1 MMQKMIAII
10 LKDLRIRFGNPVEWL
25 FFLILPI
32 FFSFIIGGGTGG
44 PTDSRVGFYVVDEA
58 QTSLSASLIEALDAS
73 TAIRPVLKE
82 RQEAL
87 EDLDERDVAAVLLL
101 TAGLDWNDLGEGT
114 QSVELRQL
122 PGSTNALV
130 VQQGVQA
137 ALGEVSSAVQIASF
151 STEQVEDLVG
161 FEGEAGRSAWF
172 AQALTAAQTALQTA
186 PDRVQETIADVPDP
200 IEYDPNTNSSI
211 GQMITWVFI
220 PLIGLSAM
228 LAYERQIGTLRRL
241 LTSPTSKAVY
251 LGGTIIGMVLT
262 ALLQMTILVAFG
274 RFVLHVNW
282 GNSVLAIAMMLVS
295 SSLAAAALGT
305 MLGTIVKTESQ
316 ANGLS
321 IMVGMVM
328 AMLGGCWYP
337 LELFPQ
343 AVQNAVRVLPTTWT
357 MQGMLDIALRGQGPE
372 GVLLEMM
379 VLFGFALVFF
389 LVGIWRFKYE

>member
-1 MMQKMIAII
+1 MQKIIAII

-58 QTSLSASLIEALDAS
+58 QTSLSASVFDALNAS
-73 TAIRPVLKE
+73 TSVRPVLKD

-101 TAGLDWNDLGEGT
+101 PAGLDWDAIGT
-114 QSVELRQL
+114 TAQSIELRQL

-130 VQQGVQA
+130 VQQGVQSA
-137 ALGEVSSAVQIASF
+137 IGEVSSAVQIAGI
-151 STEQVEDLVG
+151 STEYADNLIG
-161 FEGEAGRSAWF
+161 FGSQTERSAWF
-172 AQALTAAQTALQTA
+172 TQALTAAQNALQAT

-200 IEYDPNTNSSI
+200 VEYDPNTNSSI

-241 LTSPTSKAVY
+241 LTSPTTKAVY
-251 LGGTIIGMVLT
+251 LGGTIVGQVLT

-274 RFVLHVNW
+274 KLVLHVNW

-305 MLGTIVKTESQ
+305 MLGTLVKSESQ

-343 AVQNAVRVLPTTWT
+343 AVQNAVKVLPTTWT

-372 GVLLEMM
+372 GVVLEMM
-379 VLFGFALVFF
+379 ALFGFALVFF
-389 LVGIWRFKYE
+389 VVGIWRFKYD

>member
-1 MMQKMIAII
+1 MQKIITII
-10 LKDLRIRFGNPVEWL
+10 LKDLRIRFSNPVEWL

-58 QTSLSASLIEALDAS
+58 QTSLSANLIDTLNAS
-73 TAIRPVLKE
+73 TSVHPMLKAK
-82 RQEAL
+82 QEAL
-87 EDLDERDVAAVLLL
+87 KDLDERKISAVLLL
-101 TAGLDWNDLGEGT
+101 PAGLDWEAVGEGL
-114 QSVELRQL
+114 QSIELRQL
-122 PGSTNALV
+122 AGSTNAIV

-137 ALGEVSSAVQIASF
+137 AIGEVSSAVQIARF
-151 STEQVEDLVG
+151 STDQAEKMVG
-161 FEGEAGRSAWF
+161 FGSQAEREAWF
-172 AQALTAAQTALQTA
+172 AQALTSAQTSLQSA
-186 PDRVQETIADVPDP
+186 PDRVRQTVAAVPDKIP
-200 IEYDPNTNSSI
+200 YDAKTNSSI

-228 LAYERQIGTLRRL
+228 FAYERQIGTLRRL

-251 LGGTIIGMVLT
+251 LGGTIIGQVLT

-274 RFVLHVNW
+274 KFVLHVNW
-282 GNSVLAIAMMLVS
+282 GNSVLAISMMLVS

-305 MLGTIVKTESQ
+305 MLGTLVKTESQ

-321 IMVGMVM
+321 VMVGMVM

-343 AVQNAVRVLPTTWT
+343 AVQQAVRVLPTTWT
-357 MQGMLDIALRGQGPE
+357 MQGMLDIALRGQGPA
-372 GVLLEMM
+372 GVLLEMT
-379 VLFGFALVFF
+379 VLLGFAAVFF